1 MIKIKNNRNK
11 GCLFHYAHFLCD
23 CLFPEI
29 SSNIFRFK
37 KVIRKKN
44 IRQTIGNFSNFY
56 TEVMTTE
63 NIELPEKQFNQL
75 KIHMIT
81 YKKKEE
87 YCNKKYF
94 DKFRQFIFLRYKI
107 NNLEYN
113 SNYPEVLLI
122 KRNER
127 VELLNDKCLQKL
139 NNNISTGKE
148 RREIHNIDIVDI
160 YLKEKYNDKYKSV
173 YFENIPFKEQVLY
186 FNNAKMIICAHGAV
200 MSNMFFCKE
209 KTKIIEVTCNTNW
222 PFFDKISSILIL
234 NHIKCINNNCYKVI
248 ECIENNTI

>member
-1 MIKIKNNRNK
+1 MIKIKNNRND
-11 GCLFHYAHFLCD
+11 GSLFHYAHFLCD

-29 SSNIFRFK
+29 SNDIFNFK
-37 KVIRKKN
+37 KVIREKN
-44 IRQTIGNFSNFY
+44 MKQTIGNFSNFY
-56 TEVMTTE
+56 EEVMM
-63 NIELPEKQFNQL
+63 NINEELPEEQFKKL
-75 KIHMIT
+75 KIPIIT

-87 YCNKKYF
+87 YCNKYYF
-94 DKFRQFIFLRYKI
+94 DKFRQFIFLRYNI

-113 SNYPEVLLI
+113 LNYPEVLLI

-127 VELLNDKCLQKL
+127 VELLNDKFLQKL
-139 NNNISTGKE
+139 NNNVSTGKE
-148 RREIHNIDIVDI
+148 RREIHNINIIDA

-209 KTKIIEVTCNTNW
+209 KTIIFEVTCNTNW
-222 PFFDKISSILIL
+222 PFFDKISSILNL
-234 NHIKCINNNCYKVI
+234 NHKKCINNNCYKII
-248 ECIENNTI
+248 ECLEKISI